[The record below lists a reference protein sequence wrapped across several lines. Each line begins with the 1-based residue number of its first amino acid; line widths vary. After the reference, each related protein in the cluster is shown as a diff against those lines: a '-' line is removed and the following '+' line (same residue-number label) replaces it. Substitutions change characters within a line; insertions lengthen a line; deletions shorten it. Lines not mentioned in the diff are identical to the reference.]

1 MTLNVAGAL
10 AMMLCLTVTSG
21 QQEMGESKSNL
32 PVSELSFTTEK
43 ENELLFEKN
52 NTNLVKLYN
61 DEEDAIGITIDLEGI
76 KEAET
81 EAEIEETEIEETA
94 EAQTEEIKIEET
106 ETEEQVCRN
115 RWEIQLTEEEI
126 DLLAKIL
133 WVEARGES
141 EAGQKAVVE
150 VVFNRMVSEKFPDTL
165 YDVLSQK
172 KPVQF
177 ASWKLRDQAEPT
189 EKEYTSIYA
198 VLNGETSVVR
208 EDTVYF
214 ATKKLTRNLDV
225 KIGGH
230 YFCY

>member
-1 MTLNVAGAL
+1 MNVAGAL
-10 AMMLCLTVTSG
+10 AMVLCLTVTSG
-21 QQEMGESKSNL
+21 QQELGGSKTALSI
-32 PVSELSFTTEK
+32 SELSFATEE
-43 ENELLFEKN
+43 ENVVSFEKN
-52 NTNLVKLYN
+52 DTNLVKLYN
-61 DEEDAIGITIDLEGI
+61 S
-76 KEAET
+76 ET
-81 EAEIEETEIEETA
+81 EAIEVKVDFE
-94 EAQTEEIKIEET
+94 
-106 ETEEQVCRN
+106 ETEEQEEQEEQEYQN
-115 RWEIQLTEEEI
+115 RWGIQLTEEEI

-150 VVFNRMVSEKFPDTL
+150 VVFNRMVSEEFPDTL

-177 ASWKLRDQAEPT
+177 ASWKLRDKAEPT

-198 VLNGETSVVR
+198 VLNGETCVVR

-214 ATKKLTRNLDV
+214 ATKKLTRNLDI
-225 KIGGH
+225 KIDGH

>member
-1 MTLNVAGAL
+1 MTMNVAGAL
-10 AMMLCLTVTSG
+10 AMVLCLTVTSG
-21 QQEMGESKSNL
+21 QQELGGSKTAL
-32 PVSELSFTTEK
+32 PISELSFATEK
-43 ENELLFEKN
+43 ENVVSFEKN
-52 NTNLVKLYN
+52 DVNLVKLYN
-61 DEEDAIGITIDLEGI
+61 EETDAIEVIVDLG
-76 KEAET
+76 ET
-81 EAEIEETEIEETA
+81 EEIEETNET
-94 EAQTEEIKIEET
+94 EET
-106 ETEEQVCRN
+106 EVHVYRN
-115 RWEIQLTEEEI
+115 RWGIQLTEEEI
-126 DLLAKIL
+126 ELLAKIL

-150 VVFNRMVSEKFPDTL
+150 VVFNRMLSDEFPDTL

-177 ASWKLRDQAEPT
+177 ASWKLRDKAKPT

-214 ATKKLTRNLDV
+214 ATKELTRNLDI

>member
-1 MTLNVAGAL
+1 MTMNVAGAL
-10 AMMLCLTVTSG
+10 ALVLCLTVTSG
-21 QQEMGESKSNL
+21 QQELGGSKSAL
-32 PVSELSFTTEK
+32 PISELSFTTEK
-43 ENELLFEKN
+43 ENEVSFEKN
-52 NTNLVKLYN
+52 DTNLVQLYN
-61 DEEDAIGITIDLEGI
+61 NEEEVIEVEPDFAES
-76 KEAET
+76 EET
-81 EAEIEETEIEETA
+81 EATEV
-94 EAQTEEIKIEET
+94 TEEAVY
-106 ETEEQVCRN
+106 QN

-141 EAGQKAVVE
+141 ETGQKAVVE
-150 VVFNRMVSEKFPDTL
+150 VVFNRMISEEFPNTL

-177 ASWKLRDQAEPT
+177 ASWKLREKAKPT
-189 EKEYTSIYA
+189 EKEYSSIYA
-198 VLNGETSVVR
+198 VLNGETSIVR

-214 ATKKLTRNLDV
+214 ATKKLTRNLDI

>member
-1 MTLNVAGAL
+1 MTMNVAGAL
-10 AMMLCLTVTSG
+10 AMVLCLTVTSG
-21 QQEMGESKSNL
+21 QQGLGEGKSAL
-32 PVSELSFTTEK
+32 PISELSFTTEK
-43 ENELLFEKN
+43 ENVVSFEKN
-52 NTNLVKLYN
+52 DINLVKLYN
-61 DEEDAIGITIDLEGI
+61 EETDAIEVIVNLG
-76 KEAET
+76 ET
-81 EAEIEETEIEETA
+81 EEIEETNETEEIEETE
-94 EAQTEEIKIEET
+94 
-106 ETEEQVCRN
+106 VHVYRN
-115 RWEIQLTEEEI
+115 RWGIQLTEEEI

-141 EAGQKAVVE
+141 ETGQEAVVE
-150 VVFNRMVSEKFPDTL
+150 VIFNRMVSGEFPNTL

-177 ASWKLRDQAEPT
+177 ASWKLRDKAEPT
-189 EKEYTSIYA
+189 EKEYAAIYA

-214 ATKKLTRNLDV
+214 ATKKLTRNLDM

>member
-1 MTLNVAGAL
+1 MTMNVAGAL
-10 AMMLCLTVTSG
+10 AMVLCLTVTSG
-21 QQEMGESKSNL
+21 QQELGGSKTAL
-32 PVSELSFTTEK
+32 PISELSFATEE
-43 ENELLFEKN
+43 ENVVSFEKN
-52 NTNLVKLYN
+52 DTNLVKLYN
-61 DEEDAIGITIDLEGI
+61 S
-76 KEAET
+76 ET
-81 EAEIEETEIEETA
+81 EAIEVKVDFE
-94 EAQTEEIKIEET
+94 
-106 ETEEQVCRN
+106 ETEEQEEQEYQN
-115 RWEIQLTEEEI
+115 RWGIQLTEEEI

-150 VVFNRMVSEKFPDTL
+150 VVFNRMVSEEFPDTL

-177 ASWKLRDQAEPT
+177 ASWKLRDKAEPT

-198 VLNGETSVVR
+198 VLNGETCVVR

-214 ATKKLTRNLDV
+214 ATKKLTRNLDI
-225 KIGGH
+225 KIDGH